1 MSRSRQQHFFTR
13 LKPGQL
19 EKIREISDQI
29 DKKGVK
35 TKKMIELYFSTNHSL
50 PHQDGQ
56 TLTIRIK
63 SIEETPA
70 GASKWIVD
78 DCTPLPGADPA
89 CYCCNLCG
97 RIDIAEEDG
106 LPPEGWVEK
115 TFPTRHFFICPDCST
130 DEDCEPYC
138 GVCGCT
144 HFDPCKE
151 DNGEFCSWETEYLC
165 SRCAREIKNGEQ

>member
-1 MSRSRQQHFFTR
+1 MGRSRQQHFFTR

-19 EKIREISDQI
+19 EKIIEIGNQI
-29 DKKGVK
+29 DAKRSEN
-35 TKKMIELYFSTNHSL
+35 KKMIEMCFNTDHSL

-63 SIEETPA
+63 SIKENPE

-78 DCTPLPGADPA
+78 DCTPLPGADPT

-97 RIDIAEEDG
+97 RIDIAEDNG
-106 LPPEGWVEK
+106 FPPEGWVEK
-115 TFPTRHFFICPDCST
+115 TFPTRHFFICPGCAT
-130 DEDCEPYC
+130 EDHEPYC
-138 GVCGCT
+138 RVCGCT

-151 DNGEFCSWETEYLC
+151 DDGSFCYWETDDLC
-165 SRCAREIKNGEQ
+165 SKCAREIEKGER